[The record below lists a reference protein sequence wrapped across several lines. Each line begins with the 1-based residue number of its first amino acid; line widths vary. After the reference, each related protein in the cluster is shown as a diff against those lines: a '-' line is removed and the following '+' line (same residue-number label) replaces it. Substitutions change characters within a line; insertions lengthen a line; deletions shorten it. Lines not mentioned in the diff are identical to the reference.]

1 MAYSRGGPGTVVPAT
16 FARRV
21 LELVAAC
28 CSAMLQAIEETTAAE
43 GHKWGHMM
51 IDDYCWCIG
60 QGCKALQN
68 SSHIMPLLFFVSL
81 NICLP
86 LKKWSPNAKLSSYNT
101 GSLEETKLIW
111 AASRFLCKDSGCNI
125 TEFLKTRKFLRMW
138 ERLRYG
144 ICEVVMQKMLE
155 QRQGTSEAEMRS
167 RHTRLEDKGQAC
179 ADGFLYL
186 FVLFHFVP
194 ERHRHCH
201 IIRQCAWR
209 SWGRWAPFAFVP

>member
-86 LKKWSPNAKLSSYNT
+86 LKNEVQMP
-101 GSLEETKLIW
+101 SLVPTILAVW
-111 AASRFLCKDSGCNI
+111 
-125 TEFLKTRKFLRMW
+125 RKP
-138 ERLRYG
+138 
-144 ICEVVMQKMLE
+144 
-155 QRQGTSEAEMRS
+155 S
-167 RHTRLEDKGQAC
+167 
-179 ADGFLYL
+179 
-186 FVLFHFVP
+186 
-194 ERHRHCH
+194 
-201 IIRQCAWR
+201 
-209 SWGRWAPFAFVP
+209 